1 MKKGAN
7 DKRHGRQCWQLPA
20 LAAALLGSFCAHAQV
35 TNQGI
40 VYGHFPV
47 TPPPPPGGFVFP
59 WDTQGW
65 QLAAFYPASVSYNFV
80 INDQLAYTFIAYGG
94 IAVNPASASN
104 ALVAVGIDYLGAS
117 AAIPLTTGQ
126 VIGPDAAGF
135 NWISDRWGGSLLT
148 ATRDGATIGEPPL
161 TIGYFTGLESAYLG
175 LRFQQ
180 NCQTYYGWVRLGT
193 PLAGLDIAWLFEY
206 AYETRPDTAILA
218 GAGID
223 RDNDGVWDLSDQCS
237 DTPVGEV
244 VDTNGCSIRQLV
256 PCAGSWRNHGEYV
269 KHVARAVAQFR
280 KQQLVTPAEA
290 RKMVK
295 EAAQSDCGKPP
306 SHCRTHRRSDC
317 GKNLRPC
324 L

>member
-1 MKKGAN
+1 MN
-7 DKRHGRQCWQLPA
+7 LRNVERTSCQCWLWPA
-20 LAAALLGSFCAHAQV
+20 LAAALLAFGPGTAPAEI

-65 QLAAFYPASVSYNFV
+65 QLAAFYPASVSYDFV
-80 INDQLAYTFIAYGG
+80 INDQLAYTFIAFGG

-180 NCQTYYGWVRLGT
+180 NGQTYYGWVRLGT
-193 PLAGLDIAWLFEY
+193 PLAGLDIGWLYDY
-206 AYETRPDTAILA
+206 AYETRPNTPILA

-223 RDNDGVWDLSDQCS
+223 SDNDGVWDLSDQCS
-237 DTPVGEV
+237 DTPAGEA
-244 VDTNGCSIRQLV
+244 VDANGCSSSQLV
-256 PCAGSWRNHGEYV
+256 PCDGPWRNHGEYV
-269 KHVARAVAQFR
+269 ARVVATVADSTR
-280 KQQLVTPAEA
+280 IIMG
-290 RKMVK
+290 R
-295 EAAQSDCGKPP
+295 D
-306 SHCRTHRRSDC
+306 
-317 GKNLRPC
+317 
-324 L
+324 